1 MAQQCTAA
9 DGRGDERLAA
19 VLVMLERGIEAM
31 LTSDGFAAYLRA
43 IARFPTYSARNIA
56 LINAQNPN
64 ASRVMGYRAWQALG
78 RQVRRGERGLRILA
92 PYRRAITQT
101 AGDVS
106 DDERATTAIS
116 GFGVATV
123 FDIAQTDGEPL
134 PQPTAPQLLAGD
146 SPLAGWLWDRLAAFL
161 ADEGVPLERRPLA
174 QGYGVYFPVIR
185 RVAIHAELDGDQAA
199 KTLAHECAHHVAL
212 TRAVGQHG
220 ASRADA
226 ETIAEGAAFAV
237 LARYGLDSGEYSF
250 PYVAAWA
257 GAPTEGGS
265 RAVLARNLAA
275 IRTTAATLIAAVEE
289 QSGDGAGDPALAA

>member
-1 MAQQCTAA
+1 MAERWMGAS
-9 DGRGDERLAA
+9 GGSDERLAA
-19 VLVMLERGIEAM
+19 VLATLERGIEAM

-43 IARFPTYSARNIA
+43 IARFPTYSARNVA

-64 ASRVMGYRAWQALG
+64 ASRVLGYRAWQTLG
-78 RQVRRGERGLRILA
+78 RQVRRGERGIRILA
-92 PYRRAITQT
+92 PYRRTLTPDDGEEAT
-101 AGDVS
+101 A
-106 DDERATTAIS
+106 ERTTAIT

-134 PQPTAPQLLAGD
+134 PAPTAPQLLAGD
-146 SPLAGWLWDRLAAFL
+146 SPVASWLWDRLAAFL
-161 ADEGVPLERRPLA
+161 ADEAVPLDRRPLA

-185 RVAIHAELDGDQAA
+185 RVAVLVGLDGDQAT

-212 TRAVGQHG
+212 TRAIGRHE

-237 LARYGLDSGEYSF
+237 LARYGLDSGDYSF

-257 GAPTEGGS
+257 AD
-265 RAVLARNLAA
+265 RAVLARNLAT
-275 IRTTAATLIAAVEE
+275 IRETAVILIAAVEG
-289 QSGDGAGDPALAA
+289 QPNAGLDGAPVAA